1 MERDEIL
8 ELFKQL
14 TPEDQRIVIDLMKV
28 FLMYSTVDLY
38 KIIDDFESHLS
49 GW

>member
-8 ELFKQL
+8 ELFKQM
-14 TPEDQRIVIDLMKV
+14 TPEDQRIVIDLLKV
-28 FLMYSTVDLY
+28 FLMLSTVDLY
-38 KIIDDFESHLS
+38 KIIDDFEAHVS

>member
-38 KIIDDFESHLS
+38 KIIDEFEQHAS